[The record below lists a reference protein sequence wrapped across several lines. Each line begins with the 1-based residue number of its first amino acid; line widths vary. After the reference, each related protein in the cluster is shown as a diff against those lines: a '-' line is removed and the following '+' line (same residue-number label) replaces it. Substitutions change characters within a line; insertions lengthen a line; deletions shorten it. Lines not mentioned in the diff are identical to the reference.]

1 MESAAPRRMDVQ
13 RHGAAGTDMQSHEIL
28 TADIGGTH
36 ARFLYG
42 PAAGHGKPAGSIELA
57 SGDYPGIDALISAGL
72 ERLDVESQGC
82 DAVLSLAGPIH
93 QGRMRFTNLAWD
105 IDAEVLKSRFG
116 FRHVALLN
124 DLEAAAWALAE
135 DPPSPSRVL
144 RDAQPVPGARD
155 AVISVSTGLGAA
167 YWSRVHGRLEVQPT
181 EAGHAGFAASS
192 DWQVELLE
200 ALQNKYGE
208 RVSWER
214 VLSGAGLRF
223 LEAHLRGGEPTTS
236 SDVVLRARSGE
247 STAVLALQRFSH
259 LMGVFAG
266 DLALTAP
273 VTGGIWLMGGV
284 LTGLG
289 ELLDQ
294 AQFLGGF
301 DAKGRLS
308 GQVRGLGI
316 RATGEDFLG
325 IRGAWHA
332 ARTLFP
338 QA

>member
-1 MESAAPRRMDVQ
+1 MESTGPRRMGAE
-13 RHGAAGTDMQSHEIL
+13 RRGAAGKHMQVHETL

-36 ARFLYG
+36 ARFMYG
-42 PAAGHGKPAGSIELA
+42 PAPAGQGKPRGSIELA
-57 SGDYPGIDALISAGL
+57 SRDYPDIEALISAGL
-72 ERLDVESQGC
+72 EKLGAARGS

-105 IDAEVLKSRFG
+105 IDAQALQEHFG
-116 FRHVALLN
+116 FRNVALLN

-135 DPPSPSRVL
+135 APPSPRRVL
-144 RDAQPVPGARD
+144 RDTQPPPDARH

-167 YWSRVHGRLEVQPT
+167 YWSHPHGRAQVQAT
-181 EAGHAGFAASS
+181 EAGHVGFAASS

-214 VLSGAGLRF
+214 ALSGAGLGF
-223 LEAHLRGGEPTTS
+223 LEGHLRGGEPTDS
-236 SDVVLRARSGE
+236 ADVVLRARAGE
-247 STAVLALQRFSH
+247 ATAITAVQRFSH

-266 DLALTAP
+266 DLALAAP

-284 LTGLG
+284 LAGLG

-294 AQFLGGF
+294 ARFLEGF

-308 GQVRGLGI
+308 GQVRGLAI
-316 RATGEDFLG
+316 WTTDEDFLG

-332 ARTLFP
+332 AQVLFQ